1 MKELTVLDNETFK
14 PNLSKDNLNDDSHF
28 APPTYAREL
37 AQIPPSHHKCYEC
50 YRGCCG
56 SFWGCVGIACCCACS
71 PYKQV
76 PQGFAGI
83 QRRFGKAYR
92 VVDPGVYFINCMSE
106 QMELMDIKLQITDV
120 PRQYVTTKDNVVI
133 NIDSVVY
140 WRVIDPFIA
149 KFHVA
154 NINSSLMQRTL
165 STLRDSIGSHTLQ
178 EVIENREE
186 IARSIKE
193 LITPIAVGWGVDVEA
208 MLINDLRFTVELQ
221 ENLSSVAKQQKIGE
235 SKVIAAKAEVD
246 AAKLFREA
254 SEILNTPAAM
264 QIRHLDT
271 MIDMAR
277 SKDSKII
284 FTPEDIQ

>member
-1 MKELTVLDNETFK
+1 MKQQMKDQTIPDNEILKSNEGSYF
-14 PNLSKDNLNDDSHF
+14 S
-28 APPTYAREL
+28 PPTYARKL
-37 AQIPPSHHKCYEC
+37 SQIPPSQHKCYEC
-50 YRGCCG
+50 YRSCCG
-56 SFWGCVGIACCCACS
+56 SFWGCVGIACCCKCDC
-71 PYKQV
+71 YVQV
-76 PQGFAGI
+76 PQGFVGI
-83 QRRFGKAYR
+83 QGRFGKAYR
-92 VVDPGVYFINCMSE
+92 IVDPGIYFVNCMSE
-106 QMELMDIKLQITDV
+106 QMELIDIKLQITDV
-120 PRQYVTTKDNVVI
+120 PRQIVTTKDNVVI

-140 WRVIDPFIA
+140 WRVLDPFVV

-154 NINSSLMQRTL
+154 DINSALMQRTL

-186 IARSIKE
+186 IACKIKD
-193 LITPIAVGWGVDVEA
+193 LIAPVAGTWGVDVEA

-254 SEILNTPAAM
+254 SEILNTPAAI

-277 SKDSKII
+277 SYNSKII
-284 FTPEDIQ
+284 FVPEDMQ